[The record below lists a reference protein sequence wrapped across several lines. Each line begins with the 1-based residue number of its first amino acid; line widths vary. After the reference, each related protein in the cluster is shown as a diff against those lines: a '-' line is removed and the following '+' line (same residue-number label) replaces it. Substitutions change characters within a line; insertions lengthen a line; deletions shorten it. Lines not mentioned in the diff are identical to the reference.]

1 MARRFL
7 IAGLLTALAVGSCSG
22 GRPKAPIRRVILVVV
37 DTLRADAV
45 GYAGGPVATPAMD
58 RLAAEGVV
66 FSQARSH
73 IPITGPSHA
82 TLFTALSP
90 PAHGV
95 TNNRQVLAGESITL
109 AEVLAGLGWQTAG
122 VVSLGVMGARYGLA
136 QGFGHYEDDTGEN
149 WWLDAAEVNA
159 RVRTVVDER
168 LDPEAPAFLFVH
180 YSDPHEPYAPPD
192 RDYPTVRARVGGEV
206 VGEFPA
212 DGRRTAITVP
222 MGDGP
227 TTVSFE
233 VASRP
238 LGEGDLLTLK
248 TCRTDPKGGIRHGR
262 GMFPFDPM
270 RVGGFFVTQLP
281 GDLVITPKGAVETVE
296 LSFVADLKRPE
307 EAMCADYHDEVRFVD
322 EAIGELMIDL
332 GARGLLDDA
341 VVVFVSD
348 HGEGLGDHGHPG
360 HVEQLYDT
368 LLSVPLVIHAPGRLV
383 PELRTD
389 QVGLEDLLPT
399 LCGLIG
405 VAPPKGSGGRD
416 LFGPEGEI
424 ETPLLAWTF
433 RPQASRDLRAVVHEG
448 FKLIEA
454 TEGPVELYDLT
465 ASPDELHDLSG
476 QDPERVRAMR
486 ALFDEAA
493 AIRGEAPP
501 LDDAERE
508 MLEALGYAVGEGE

>member
-7 IAGLLTALAVGSCSG
+7 ILGMSAALVVGSCSVD
-22 GRPKAPIRRVILVVV
+22 RTRTPIRRVILIMV

-45 GYAGGPVATPAMD
+45 GFAGGPVATPAMD
-58 RLAAEGVV
+58 RLAADGVV

-95 TNNRQVLAGESITL
+95 TNNRQILA
-109 AEVLAGLGWQTAG
+109 AEFTTMAELLRDQGWQTAG
-122 VVSLGVMGARYGLA
+122 VVSLGVMGARYGLG
-136 QGFGHYEDDTGEN
+136 QGFDHYVDDTGEN
-149 WWLDAAEVNA
+149 WWLDAAEVNR
-159 RVRTVVDER
+159 RVRTILDE
-168 LDPEAPAFLFVH
+168 DVNPEAPAFLFVH

-192 RDYPTVRARVGGEV
+192 RDYPTVRARVGDEV
-206 VGEFPA
+206 VGEFA
-212 DGRRTAITVP
+212 ANGRRTSIIVP
-222 MGDGP
+222 IEVGRA
-227 TTVSFE
+227 TVSFE
-233 VASRP
+233 VGSRP
-238 LGEGDLLTLK
+238 LGDGDLLTLK

-262 GMFPFDPM
+262 GMFPFDPN

-281 GDLVITPKGAVETVE
+281 GDLVMTPKSSVESVE
-296 LSFVADLKRPE
+296 LSFVPDLKRPE
-307 EAMCADYHDEVRFVD
+307 EAMRADYHDEVRFVD
-322 EAIGELMIDL
+322 QAIGELMNDL

-348 HGEGLGDHGHPG
+348 HGEGLGDHGLPG

-368 LLSVPLVIHAPGRLV
+368 LLGVPLVIHALGRLA
-383 PELRTD
+383 PEVRTD
-389 QVGLEDLLPT
+389 RVGLEDLLPT
-399 LCGLIG
+399 LCGLLG

-416 LFGPEGEI
+416 LFGPDGQV

-454 TEGPVELYDLT
+454 VDGAAELYDLT
-465 ASPDELHDLSG
+465 MDPDELLDLAG
-476 QDPERVRAMR
+476 DDPERVRAMR
-486 ALFDEAA
+486 GLFGEAA

-501 LDDAERE
+501 LVDAERE